1 MVKDLD
7 PTEIDYSRPLIENP
21 LIAYNNNDPQ
31 VKRKRKKRTI
41 KYYRYY
47 RRGREIK
54 GLRDWILIFLVLEML
69 TGPFL
74 MLAIAELIARLLFR
88 P

>member
-21 LIAYNNNDPQ
+21 LIAYNTNDPQ

-41 KYYRYY
+41 RYY
-47 RRGREIK
+47 RRSREIK

-69 TGPFL
+69 TGSFL
-74 MLAIAELIARLLFR
+74 MLTIAELIARLLFH